1 MSVQRAFLLR
11 RLHSLS
17 GVVPLSAFFA
27 EHMWTNA
34 ASLAGDRAFD
44 KAVADLQRIPGLWFL
59 EMFGILLPLLF
70 HASYGIWVAV
80 NARPD
85 LRHYAYPRHWAY
97 VLQRATGISTLLFV
111 LWHLWE
117 LRVQKAFF
125 GMRPDYFSTE
135 LADRLGALSF
145 GIPWFSVLYIAGVL
159 SAAYHFA
166 NGLWG
171 FACAWGLVVSR
182 AAQQRALVFCGA
194 LGASFATLGV
204 LSVLHFATGWTI
216 PGIAA
221 HF

>member
-1 MSVQRAFLLR
+1 MSLQRAFLLR

-17 GVVPLSAFFA
+17 GVLPLSAFFA

-59 EMFGILLPLLF
+59 EVLGILLPLLF
-70 HASYGIWVAV
+70 HASYGIWVSM

-97 VLQRATGISTLLFV
+97 VLQRATGIVTLVFV

-125 GMRPDYFSTE
+125 GMRPEYFSTE
-135 LADRLGALSF
+135 LAGRLGSLRW
-145 GIPWFSVLYIAGVL
+145 GIPWMSVLYVVGVL
-159 SAAYHFA
+159 AAAYHFA

-171 FACAWGLVVSR
+171 FLCAWGVVVSR
-182 AAQQRALVFCGA
+182 PAQQRALAACASLGVIFGA
-194 LGASFATLGV
+194 LGV
-204 LSVLHFATGWTI
+204 LSVLHFATGWTL
-216 PGIAA
+216 PGLAQ

>member
-1 MSVQRAFLLR
+1 MSAQRAFFLR
-11 RLHSLS
+11 RMHSLS

-44 KAVADLQRIPGLWFL
+44 AAVDKLQRIPGLLML
-59 EMFGILLPLLF
+59 EVFGILLPLLF
-70 HASYGIWVAV
+70 HASYGIWVAM

-97 VLQRATGISTLLFV
+97 VLQRVTGVSTLLFV

-125 GMRPDYFSTE
+125 GMRPEYFSTE
-135 LADRLGALSF
+135 LADRLGHLSL
-145 GIPWFSVLYIAGVL
+145 GLPWWAFLYLIGVV

-171 FACAWGLVVSR
+171 FLCAWGIVVSR
-182 AAQQRALVFCGA
+182 PAQARALQICA
-194 LGASFATLGV
+194 SLGVIFGGLGV
-204 LSVLHFATGWTI
+204 LSVLHFATGWTM
-216 PGIAA
+216 PGLTQ

>member
-1 MSVQRAFLLR
+1 MSVHRAFVLR

-44 KAVADLQRIPGLWFL
+44 KAVANLQRIPGLWFL
-59 EMFGILLPLLF
+59 EVFGILLPLLF

-97 VLQRATGISTLLFV
+97 MLQRVTGVLTLMFV

-125 GMRPDYFSTE
+125 GMRPEYFSTE
-135 LADRLGALSF
+135 LADRLGALQW
-145 GIPWFSVLYIAGVL
+145 GIPWMSVLYVVGVL
-159 SAAYHFA
+159 AAAYHFA

-171 FACAWGLVVSR
+171 FLCSWGVVATR
-182 AAQQRALVFCGA
+182 PAQQRALAVCA
-194 LGASFATLGV
+194 VLGVSFGGLGV
-204 LSVLHFATGWTI
+204 LSVLHFATGWTLSGFD
-216 PGIAA
+216 PY
-221 HF
+221 F